1 MRYPIFIWEVLM
13 ELQKLVEDNWDKSN
27 FISLS
32 LDKSKVKVL
41 TDATCFL
48 DEIYEKV
55 PLRTRAFTIKNNINR
70 DTLPKCIC
78 GNPVAI
84 NKTYPELGFRQYCGP
99 KCSRSDKTIDKKVI
113 EILDN
118 YEFLYNEKIVKQK
131 SIEQIAKENNIST
144 IPVVK
149 YLKKHN
155 LYQLNDARRRNNK
168 ANQIL
173 ENKEALISLY
183 ETNTMQDIAE
193 SLGTTK
199 GTVSRWFEVHNIPA
213 KPPNFYERK
222 VKKIS
227 NEENKLFEFIT
238 SIYNGEIK
246 QSNRSILKGKELDIY
261 IPEKNLAIEYNGLY
275 SHCYRPWEDK
285 SALIKDSTYHIHKTV
300 ECENQSIQL
309 LQFYSDEWNFKSDI
323 IKNIIQSKLGLN
335 QTIYARKCKI
345 VEVGIQTK
353 NEFLNQYHIQ
363 GEDKSSIKL
372 GLKYENELVCIM
384 TFAKSRFNKSYDWEL
399 TRFCVKGGISVVGGF
414 SKLLKA
420 FYNTYGCSIVSYADR
435 RYSNGNVYKTN
446 GFELIGTNKPS
457 YYYVDKNF
465 LRRFNRMRFQRK
477 YIGAYDCT
485 EYEKAREMGF
495 EKIWD
500 CGTLAFG
507 FSQ

>member
-1 MRYPIFIWEVLM
+1 MRYPILMWEVLM
-13 ELQKLVEDNWDKSN
+13 DLKNIINKNWDKSN

-32 LDKSKVKVL
+32 LDKSKVKL
-41 TDATCFL
+41 ITDATYFL

-55 PLRTRAFTIKNNINR
+55 PLRTRAYVIKNNIIE

-78 GNPVAI
+78 GNSVAI

-99 KCSRSDKTIDKKVI
+99 KCSRSDKTIDKNII
-113 EILDN
+113 EVLDN
-118 YEFLYNEKIVKQK
+118 YEFLYDEKIIKQK
-131 SIEQIAKENNIST
+131 SIEQIAKEHNIST

-155 LYQLNDARRRNNK
+155 LYQLNDARRRNNT
-168 ANQIL
+168 ANQVL
-173 ENKEALISLY
+173 EDKEALISLY

-238 SIYNGEIK
+238 SIHTGEIK
-246 QSNRSILKGKELDIY
+246 QSNRSILNGKELDIY
-261 IPEKNLAIEYNGLY
+261 IPEKNLASEYNGLY
-275 SHCYRPWEDK
+275 SHCYRPWEENYSLK
-285 SALIKDSTYHIHKTV
+285 KDSTYHLHKTA

-309 LQFYSDEWNFKSDI
+309 LQFYSDEWNFKSNI
-323 IKNIIQSKLGLN
+323 VKSIIQSKLGLN
-335 QTIYARKCKI
+335 QKMYARKCKI
-345 VEVGIQTK
+345 VEVNTQVK
-353 NEFLNQYHIQ
+353 NKFLNEYHMQ

-372 GLKYENELVCIM
+372 GLEYENELVCIM

-414 SKLLKA
+414 SKLLKY
-420 FYNTYGCSIVSYADR
+420 FSNSYGNSIVSYADR
-435 RYSNGNVYKTN
+435 RYSNGNVYKAN
-446 GFELIGTNKPS
+446 GFKLIGVNKPS

-465 LRRFNRMRFQRK
+465 LRRFNRMRFQKK

-485 EYEKAREMGF
+485 EYEKAREMGY

-507 FSQ
+507 LK